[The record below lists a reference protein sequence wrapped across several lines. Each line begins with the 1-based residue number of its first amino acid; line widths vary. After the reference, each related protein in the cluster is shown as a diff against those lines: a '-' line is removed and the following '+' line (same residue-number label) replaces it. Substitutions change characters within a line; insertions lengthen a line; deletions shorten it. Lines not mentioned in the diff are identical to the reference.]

1 MQEAQTGSTTP
12 MRQNAQGHWVPENLI
27 TPADKLRDEV
37 VMGIIAAAR
46 EQRSQLAAFKIGAM
60 QQIADF
66 VDLSAEQ
73 YGVAW
78 GGTKGN
84 VTLLSFDGRYKL
96 IRAVGEHRKFD
107 ERIQAAKAL
116 IDQCIE
122 RWSDGASSE
131 IRALVD
137 HAFRVSKSGHID
149 VNQVLSLR
157 QLNIDDPD
165 WLLAMQAA
173 VDAIQV
179 TGTSQYLRLYER
191 DAHGRYIQM
200 SLDLAKV

>member
-1 MQEAQTGSTTP
+1 MQEAQTSNTTP

-27 TPADKLRDEV
+27 APADKLRDEV
-37 VMGIIAAAR
+37 VMAIIAAAR
-46 EQRSQLAAFKIGAM
+46 EQRSLLAAFKIDAM

-107 ERIQAAKAL
+107 ERIQAAKTL
-116 IDQCIE
+116 IDQCIA
-122 RWSDGASSE
+122 RWSDGADAKL
-131 IRALVD
+131 RALVD
-137 HAFRVSKSGHID
+137 HAFRVSKAGHID

-157 QLNIDDPD
+157 QLNIEDAD
-165 WLLAMQAA
+165 WEQAMQAIA
-173 VDAIQV
+173 DAIQV

-191 DAHGRYIQM
+191 DGQGRYVQM
-200 SLDLAKV
+200 SLDLAKL

>member
-60 QQIADF
+60 QQINDF
-66 VDLSAEQ
+66 VDLSSEQ

-84 VTLLSFDGRYKL
+84 VTMLSFDGRYKL

-116 IDQCIE
+116 IDQCID

-131 IRALVD
+131 IRALVN

-191 DAHGRYIQM
+191 DAQGRYIQM
-200 SLDLAKV
+200 SLDLAKL

>member
-1 MQEAQTGSTTP
+1 MQEAQTQDTTP

-27 TPADKLRDEV
+27 APADKLRDEV
-37 VMGIIAAAR
+37 VMTIIAAAR

-107 ERIQAAKAL
+107 ERIQAAKVL
-116 IDQCIE
+116 IDSCIE
-122 RWSDGASSE
+122 RWSDGADAKL
-131 IRALVD
+131 RALVD
-137 HAFRVSKSGHID
+137 HAFRVSKAGHID

-157 QLNIDDPD
+157 QLNIDDAD
-165 WLLAMQAA
+165 WEQAMQAIA
-173 VDAIQV
+173 DAIQV

-191 DAHGRYIQM
+191 DAQGRYIQM
-200 SLDLAKV
+200 SLDLAKL